1 MNLDF
6 VQMVAQN
13 ILVHL
18 VLKKK
23 MEAAKKN
30 FVNKILNLV
39 LVKRGMTGGIMI
51 KNLDFAKH
59 LYMEDVVEIKII
71 LKDKVNAN
79 KYANLKLAHLVL
91 KKEMEEAAII
101 QCQDQ
106 LHI

>member
-1 MNLDF
+1 MD
-6 VQMVAQN
+6 
-13 ILVHL
+13 
-18 VLKKK
+18 
-23 MEAAKKN
+23 
-30 FVNKILNLV
+30 KILKLEV
-39 LVKRGMTGGIMI
+39 VKHVRRGGIMI

-79 KYANLKLAHLVL
+79 KYANLKLDHLVL
-91 KKEMEEAAII
+91 KKKMPAII

>member
-1 MNLDF
+1 
-6 VQMVAQN
+6 
-13 ILVHL
+13 
-18 VLKKK
+18 

-79 KYANLKLAHLVL
+79 KYANLKLDHLVL
-91 KKEMEEAAII
+91 KKKMAAII